1 MIDKEDSWADEVVVK
16 SNPPDKA
23 HGILSFEIKPKS
35 MRWVR
40 LYITNQGG
48 DKHARVPEFQVWGA
62 LTADVSSHS
71 KLATTWASI
80 KCGK

>member
-1 MIDKEDSWADEVVVK
+1 MTGKEDSWVDEVAVK
-16 SNPPDKA
+16 SNPPDKE
-23 HGILSFEIKPKS
+23 HGILSFDIKPKP

-80 KCGK
+80 KFRK